1 MQRVPSASGLV
12 LMALAI
18 SSCAGTQASVPA
30 ASASP
35 RPTASPTAQPTE
47 RPDAAPEELQGEWQT
62 TNGDPATLTILRT
75 SYHVRRG
82 GGFGR
87 GNISVD
93 GEEIVFSGSD
103 LCEGSGTYVW
113 QIEDGTLTFTPVD
126 DDPCGGRTAVLIDR
140 VYERPS

>member
-1 MQRVPSASGLV
+1 MQRAPSVIGLV
-12 LMALAI
+12 LAALVTGG
-18 SSCAGTQASVPA
+18 CAGTQSGLPA
-30 ASASP
+30 ASVSP
-35 RPTASPTAQPTE
+35 QPTE
-47 RPDAAPEELQGEWQT
+47 SATPLPTERADMAPEVLQGEWQT

-75 SYHVRRG
+75 SYQVRRG

-93 GEEIVFSGSD
+93 GQEIVFSGSE
-103 LCEGSGTYVW
+103 LCEGSGTYEW
-113 QIEDGTLTFTPVD
+113 QIEDGTLTFTPLD